1 MAKSKTGPAL
11 FDLIDDSDGFTG
23 IQGQSL
29 PRPLR
34 KDTTGVLAQ
43 QQVLDVPIR
52 PDKPRRTA
60 PKTVGAKPPI
70 MAIDDDRLVISLGT
84 VQAGLALFALLI
96 LVVASYEIGRQGGVA
111 SGIKEGYV
119 AGRQSFEAGA
129 ISDIESARAAPP
141 QSELVSPLL
150 AEGGGLVE
158 PGRNER
164 VRTPRWIPG
173 HTYVVIQ
180 NFGSG
185 HQADAER
192 ARDFLA
198 DYGIESV
205 IVGEE
210 DAGQKLVTATGF
222 DRRDAAQRKL
232 SDSQLER
239 VQQAGKDFFASG
251 GKYRLEGYLD
261 TFKAGEW

>member
-11 FDLIDDSDGFTG
+11 FDLIDDSEGFTG

-29 PRPLR
+29 PRALR
-34 KDTTGVLAQ
+34 KDAAGVLAQ
-43 QQVLDVPIR
+43 RQVADAPIR

-60 PKTVGAKPPI
+60 PKTVGAKPPLI
-70 MAIDDDRLVISLGT
+70 AIDDDRLVISLGT
-84 VQAGLALFALLI
+84 AQAGVALFALL
-96 LVVASYEIGRQGGVA
+96 LFVVASYEIGRQGGEA
-111 SGIKEGYV
+111 KGLKEGYE
-119 AGRQSFEAGA
+119 AGRQSFVADA
-129 ISDIESARAAPP
+129 SNDVESARAAPP
-141 QSELVSPLL
+141 QSEIVSPLL
-150 AEGGGLVE
+150 ADGGGLVE
-158 PGRNER
+158 SGRGDGD
-164 VRTPRWIPG
+164 RTPRWIPG

-185 HQADAER
+185 RQADAEK
-192 ARDFLA
+192 AKAFLA

-210 DAGQKLVTATGF
+210 HSGQKLVTATGF
-222 DRRDAAQRKL
+222 DRRDVAQRKL
-232 SDSQLER
+232 SDAQIER